1 MLVHSLDAS
10 SWRPLPLP
18 QSPFLRLSY
27 HLQLHRNFPSFRL
40 MHTNPLVQPSPL
52 IWRCCSSDQLPS
64 HPILPLLYPFFN
76 APPPPQQPRRN
87 ALAAHCTSHQ
97 LQKRAAHRRSIHIV
111 RTRATT
117 QSSNRAPRPRP
128 SYANAIR
135 SHSAAAPATP
145 ITSAAPPRFSLPGLS
160 RRRTNRTTSTT
171 AAPSMPSA

>member
-76 APPPPQQPRRN
+76 APPPPQQPHRN

-97 LQKRAAHRRSIHIV
+97 LQKRAANSRPIHII

-117 QSSNRAPRPRP
+117 QSRNHAPRPRP
-128 SYANAIR
+128 SD
-135 SHSAAAPATP
+135 TP
-145 ITSAAPPRFSLPGLS
+145 TQSDHTALPHPPP
-160 RRRTNRTTSTT
+160 
-171 AAPSMPSA
+171 P